1 MSIYIYNSLTRKKDP
16 FEPLIPK
23 EIKMYACGPTV
34 YDQPHIGHARS
45 AYIFDVI
52 RRYLI
57 YKDYKVKFVR
67 NVTDV
72 DDKIIAKARS
82 EFKGEELNCA
92 VRKVADKYLVAYHD
106 ALASL
111 GIDSD
116 NSDIIEP
123 KASEYID
130 KMVLFIK
137 NLIDKKA
144 AYQAGGDVYFD
155 ITTAGNYGKLS
166 NQSLDKMEAGARVA
180 PLENKKNPLD
190 FALWKSAKVDE
201 PSWDSPWGKGRPGWH
216 IECSV
221 MSSDILGG
229 EFDIHGGGLDLI
241 FPHHENEIAQS
252 EGAGKKFARV
262 WMHHGLLTIN
272 GQKMSKSL
280 GNFITVK
287 DFMDKYNNAD
297 LLKLFFLSARYSQP
311 IDYTENEIEKAR
323 QRLGTITIMM
333 GKEEEKVTSHK
344 SQVTSRGLKAIQ
356 ETKEK
361 FIEVMDDDF
370 NMPKGLAAIHSL
382 VKLVN
387 KNINDLSFIDE
398 GRKTIRELLG
408 IFGINLKTEITLEE
422 TIRLKDKIKIEEKTQ
437 MRHAKDLTADTH
449 IRLNDKELK
458 EKKTQ
463 RDKARQEKNF
473 ALADKIKKELEAND
487 FIVED
492 TPQGTILRW
501 KYTGEILKI

>member
-16 FEPLIPK
+16 FQPLIPN
-23 EIKMYACGPTV
+23 EIKMYVCGPTV
-34 YDQPHIGHARS
+34 YDEPHIGHARS

-72 DDKIIAKARS
+72 DDKIIEKARS

-106 ALASL
+106 AIASL
-111 GIDSD
+111 GIDSE

-130 KMVLFIK
+130 KMILFIK
-137 NLIDKKA
+137 NLIDKKV

-166 NQSLDKMEAGARVA
+166 NQSLDKMEAGARVS

-221 MSSDILGG
+221 MSSDVLGD

-262 WMHHGLLTIN
+262 WIHHGLLTIN
-272 GQKMSKSL
+272 GQKMAKSL
-280 GNFITVK
+280 KNFVTIKDVLSKYSADILKVFFLQAHYSNPIDFSWEKMEEAKKKYERIYILMEKLERVRDLIKITEGRMGPMGEFKVKFEEYMDNDFNTSRALAVLFDMINKCNILLDSDGENKNFKLRYALDIIKKLTNVFGLTFLKEFVEMSDIEIEDYINRRLEYKKQRNFI
-287 DFMDKYNNAD
+287 
-297 LLKLFFLSARYSQP
+297 
-311 IDYTENEIEKAR
+311 E
-323 QRLGTITIMM
+323 
-333 GKEEEKVTSHK
+333 
-344 SQVTSRGLKAIQ
+344 
-356 ETKEK
+356 
-361 FIEVMDDDF
+361 
-370 NMPKGLAAIHSL
+370 
-382 VKLVN
+382 
-387 KNINDLSFIDE
+387 
-398 GRKTIRELLG
+398 
-408 IFGINLKTEITLEE
+408 
-422 TIRLKDKIKIEEKTQ
+422 
-437 MRHAKDLTADTH
+437 
-449 IRLNDKELK
+449 
-458 EKKTQ
+458 
-463 RDKARQEKNF
+463 
-473 ALADKIKKELEAND
+473 ADKIRKQLEEKD
-487 FIVED
+487 IILED
-492 TPQGTILRW
+492 TKDGKTTWRR
-501 KYTGEILKI
+501 KI